1 MVQPPMDIKFTNRLS
16 YKQARL
22 TVLVGF
28 ILGTALSLL
37 QIALPTTSTPN
48 WPRN

>member
-1 MVQPPMDIKFTNRLS
+1 MIQHPMDIKFTNRLS

-28 ILGTALSLL
+28 VLGMLLSVLQIGIDYALSL
-37 QIALPTTSTPN
+37 IHI
-48 WPRN
+48 